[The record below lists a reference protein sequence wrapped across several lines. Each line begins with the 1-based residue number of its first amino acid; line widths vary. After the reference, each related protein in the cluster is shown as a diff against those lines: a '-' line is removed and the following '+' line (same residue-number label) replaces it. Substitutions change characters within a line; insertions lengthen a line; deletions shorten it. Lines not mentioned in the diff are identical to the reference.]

1 MKIIKKFFIPIFAVI
16 LFIIGFVKINIINT
30 ESLSPLGNTDDNFKV
45 VSDEFGEDFQEFIK
59 DNSMIKI
66 YVGEKND
73 GLATVKIYNKKIK
86 LTSDNLFINTIK
98 TVGEYIG
105 STFANIKDKI
115 NKSTKTNSEYNKN
128 IEIKDED
135 NKSDFDKSVDD
146 FIENINNQ

>member
-1 MKIIKKFFIPIFAVI
+1 MKIVKNFFIPIFAVI
-16 LFIIGFVKINIINT
+16 LLIIGFVKINIINT

-45 VSDEFGEDFQEFIK
+45 VSEEFGEDFQEFIK

-146 FIENINNQ
+146 FIENINN

>member
-45 VSDEFGEDFQEFIK
+45 VSEEFGEDFQEFIK

-105 STFANIKDKI
+105 STFGNIKDKI
-115 NKSTKTNSEYNKN
+115 NKSTKTNSEYNEN
-128 IEIKDED
+128 SEVKDED

-146 FIENINNQ
+146 FIENINN

>member
-1 MKIIKKFFIPIFAVI
+1 MKIVKNFFIPIFAVI
-16 LFIIGFVKINIINT
+16 LLIIGFVKINIINT

-45 VSDEFGEDFQEFIK
+45 VSEEFGEDFQEFIK

-105 STFANIKDKI
+105 NAFVNIKDKI

-146 FIENINNQ
+146 FIENINN